1 MFIKEEVQPQ
11 DINLTSVV
19 KIKVTEGQ
27 GATAVIPKEIRLT
40 QYLVGLL
47 QEAVKAQGFELRH
60 MEITEDHIDELGALS
75 NVVLREQNPAGQ
87 G

>member
-1 MFIKEEVQPQ
+1 MFIKEELQPQ

-19 KIKVTEGQ
+19 RVKVAGNQ
-27 GATAVIPKEIRLT
+27 GATVVIPKELRLT
-40 QYLVGLL
+40 PYLVGLL

-75 NVVLREQNPAGQ
+75 NVVLREQDQAGQ

>member
-1 MFIKEEVQPQ
+1 MFIKEELQPQ

-19 KIKVTEGQ
+19 KVKAIGGQ
-27 GATAVIPKEIRLT
+27 GATAVIPKELRLT
-40 QYLVGLL
+40 QHLVSLL
-47 QEAVKAQGFELRH
+47 QEAVKTQGFELLH
-60 MEITEDHIDELGALS
+60 LEITEDHINELGALS